1 MNRPPV
7 PIPDYPSNSMANKSK
22 QTAQSEEIITPRK
35 PRKNSLKS
43 MWDEHSDDVKSYI
56 LYDILAPAVKDMIS
70 NIVSSAVVA
79 IREQIDTALYGSP
92 RSGGYSY
99 SKSRTSKIDY
109 SSQYRG
115 KNRYSKLEDRVD
127 TTSYNTGRH
136 GVQNSDGW
144 FDDIRPFSTRQKCE
158 KALNKLIA
166 LIDEYGEA
174 SVGDLYDFAEK
185 SYDFTD
191 RKWGWTDLSHTD
203 VIRVRDGYIIAGLPE
218 PKPLT

>member
-7 PIPDYPSNSMANKSK
+7 PVPDYPSNSMASKAKSK
-22 QTAQSEEIITPRK
+22 PPVETTMVQPKKQKKSSI
-35 PRKNSLKS
+35 KS

-79 IREQIDTALYGSP
+79 IREQIDTMLYGSP

-99 SKSRTSKIDY
+99 NKSRPSRIDY

-115 KNRYSKLEDRVD
+115 RNRYPKQETQVD
-127 TTSYNTGRH
+127 TVSYNARH
-136 GVQNSDGW
+136 GMQNEDGW
-144 FDDIRPFSTRQKCE
+144 FDDIRPFDTRRKCE
-158 KALNKLIA
+158 DALTKLISM
-166 LIDEYGEA
+166 IDEYGEA
-174 SVGDLYDFAEK
+174 SVGDLYDIAGK

-203 VIRVRDGYIIAGLPE
+203 VNRVRNGYIIVGLPV
-218 PKPLT
+218 PKPLN